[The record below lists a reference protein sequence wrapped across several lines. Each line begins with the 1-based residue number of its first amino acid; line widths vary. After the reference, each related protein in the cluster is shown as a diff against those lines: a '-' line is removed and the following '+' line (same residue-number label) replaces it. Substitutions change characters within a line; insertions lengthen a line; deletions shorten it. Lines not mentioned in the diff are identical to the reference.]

1 MFNVGWE
8 TKFHA
13 QEYMPSSYAQILFA
27 IRWSYHIVIKQC
39 GLKGEGKDETF
50 PDKH

>member
-13 QEYMPSSYAQILFA
+13 QEYRLFSYAQTLSA
-27 IRWSYHIVIKQC
+27 IRWSFYIVMKQC
-39 GLKGEGKDETF
+39 GLKDEGKDEAF
-50 PDKH
+50 PGKH